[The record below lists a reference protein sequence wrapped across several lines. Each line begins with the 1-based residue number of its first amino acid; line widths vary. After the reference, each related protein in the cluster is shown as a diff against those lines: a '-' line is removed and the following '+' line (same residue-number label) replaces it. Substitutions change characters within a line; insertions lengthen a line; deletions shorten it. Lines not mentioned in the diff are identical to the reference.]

1 MAGNTFVTLPKD
13 LKDEMAM
20 RRLFESMIKE
30 IDRLRKEV
38 DKLNGV

>member
-1 MAGNTFVTLPKD
+1 MANNSFTTVPKD
-13 LKDEMAM
+13 LKDEVAL